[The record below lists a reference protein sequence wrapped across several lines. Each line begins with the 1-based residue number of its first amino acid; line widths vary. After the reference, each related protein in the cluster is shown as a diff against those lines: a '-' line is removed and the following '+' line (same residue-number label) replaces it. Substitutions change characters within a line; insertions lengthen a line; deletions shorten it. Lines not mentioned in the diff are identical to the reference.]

1 MAYINKQQGEM
12 IMFKHT
18 ELGSNA
24 DLVIGDTV
32 RLSKDTDWNITAI
45 LNPLEVDGTV
55 EDIDSSWVYVVWSN
69 TGLSNGYKLK
79 DSDLIKQ

>member
-1 MAYINKQQGEM
+1 MKM
-12 IMFKHT
+12 PMFKHT

-24 DLVIGDTV
+24 DLAIGDTV

-45 LNPLEVDGTV
+45 VNPLEVDGTV
-55 EDIDSSWVYVVWSN
+55 EDIDSHWVYVVWSN
-69 TGLSNGYKLK
+69 TWLRNSYKLK